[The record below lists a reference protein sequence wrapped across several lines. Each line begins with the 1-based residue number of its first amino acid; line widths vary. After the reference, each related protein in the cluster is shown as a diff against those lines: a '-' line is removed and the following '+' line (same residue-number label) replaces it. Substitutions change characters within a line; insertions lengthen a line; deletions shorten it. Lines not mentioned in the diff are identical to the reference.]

1 MSILIVTVEG
11 SSGASWQLARR
22 VADVTGVD
30 PVRYRRQTAKRLEA
44 KITDFD
50 DDLVLIAGKS
60 AGAAKIID
68 ALSTKG
74 AIRWASSRKVV
85 VLSIDC
91 HRPGSQR
98 WAEIYELQNP
108 HVRRCFCTY
117 QRARWPRGAAVFCS
131 SGNNTIVKQY
141 GVNHASIIYSL
152 DTERLIMG
160 AYLYT
165 MEARGG

>member
-1 MSILIVTVEG
+1 MSVLIVTVEG

-30 PVRYRRQTAKRLEA
+30 PVRYRRQTAKRIEA
-44 KITDFD
+44 KITDLD
-50 DDLVLIAGKS
+50 DSQILLVGKS
-60 AGAAKIID
+60 FGAAKIID
-68 ALSTKG
+68 ALSTRDS
-74 AIRWASSRKVV
+74 IRWASSRKVV

-131 SGNNTIVKQY
+131 SGNNTIVKQG
-141 GVNHASIIYSL
+141 GVINHANIIYSL
-152 DTERLIMG
+152 DTEQLIMD
-160 AYLYT
+160 AYRYT
-165 MEARGG
+165 EKAY